1 MTLLNK
7 LPIYHLC
14 FSSKK
19 AYYAL
24 RYMLKLA
31 QQNNHS
37 SVNLHILLN
46 ACYFA
51 EKRHLNMYW
60 RPVFGATYRAMPYG
74 PVPLEIYEMIK
85 GDPLWLNELGQNNY
99 PWRLEGYHLIAT
111 ENGPLDPR
119 NVSSSDLKVL
129 QYGFTLACKLKL
141 NEHTVETH
149 DLAWHRA
156 KHGYINYADMVDES
170 NPDREAILESLY
182 EDSHLWR
189 L

>member
-51 EKRHLNMYW
+51 EKRHLNMY
-60 RPVFGATYRAMPYG
+60 
-74 PVPLEIYEMIK
+74 
-85 GDPLWLNELGQNNY
+85 
-99 PWRLEGYHLIAT
+99 
-111 ENGPLDPR
+111 
-119 NVSSSDLKVL
+119 
-129 QYGFTLACKLKL
+129 
-141 NEHTVETH
+141 
-149 DLAWHRA
+149 
-156 KHGYINYADMVDES
+156 
-170 NPDREAILESLY
+170 
-182 EDSHLWR
+182 
-189 L
+189 